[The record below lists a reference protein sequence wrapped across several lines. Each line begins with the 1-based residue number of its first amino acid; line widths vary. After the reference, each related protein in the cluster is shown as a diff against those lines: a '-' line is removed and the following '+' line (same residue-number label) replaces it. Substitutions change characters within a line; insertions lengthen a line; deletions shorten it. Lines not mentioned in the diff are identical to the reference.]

1 MHSAI
6 KNFQPLS
13 RITVATGGAS
23 PTSRLIENMEKL
35 GFDFI
40 HLYGLT
46 ESFGPTSLRLL
57 SADQERLETDAKKTL
72 WQDS

>member
-1 MHSAI
+1 
-6 KNFQPLS
+6 
-13 RITVATGGAS
+13 
-23 PTSRLIENMEKL
+23 MERF

-57 SADQERLETDAKKTL
+57 NELEEKHNTGEKVELLTL
-72 WQDS
+72 KGVRHSLANRIQVLDENGKEVL

>member
-1 MHSAI
+1 M
-6 KNFQPLS
+6 
-13 RITVATGGAS
+13 
-23 PTSRLIENMEKL
+23 IESMEKL

-57 SADQERLETDAKKTL
+57 SAAEEKPETEEKANL
-72 WQDS
+72 LAR